1 MSFPCVWLAG
11 SSELGQEVQAQAL
24 GIGKQVGSQLFC
36 HPPGSHH
43 PVFTSDSVP
52 GVSGGLGQGWR
63 EQPGVPDQPGTVLV
77 SGWCRGWGVPG
88 VFPEGSDVGPAHG
101 GLL

>member
-1 MSFPCVWLAG
+1 MCQHTSELMSFPCVWLAG

-24 GIGKQVGSQLFC
+24 GIGEQVGSLLFC

-52 GVSGGLGQGWR
+52 GVSGGLEQCGW
-63 EQPGVPDQPGTVLV
+63 EQSGVPGRPGTVLV
-77 SGWCRGWGVPG
+77 FGWWRGWGVPG
-88 VFPEGSDVGPAHG
+88 VFPDGS
-101 GLL
+101 